1 MGRLRGLYH
10 GEGRR
15 FLFGE
20 VPVGALLLQGVEEC
34 PVVTG
39 EVYEEL
45 LYCGN
50 KEAYS
55 AEMAHV
61 GEDMDGIDAL
71 KGSIYGERR
80 CEDGGNTV
88 EDILI
93 EVILAEEFSH
103 VPSVSYTHLRAH

>member
-1 MGRLRGLYH
+1 MRSFSR
-10 GEGRR
+10 ESKSA
-15 FLFGE
+15 E
-20 VPVGALLLQGVEEC
+20 
-34 PVVTG
+34 VVTR

-50 KEAYS
+50 KKAYS
-55 AEMAHV
+55 AEMVHV

-71 KGSIYGERR
+71 KGSIYGARR

-93 EVILAEEFSH
+93 GS
-103 VPSVSYTHLRAH
+103 SD